1 MRLPPRDGG
10 ERLGGGPGERL
21 VAPASA
27 RGTLRRGSVDFGES
41 LGVALGTLRAHKL
54 RSFLTILGI
63 VIGVTTI
70 VGMTSLVRGLDRSVT
85 GSIQS
90 FGSTNLFLRKWG
102 GRIVSSD
109 EEWERLERR
118 PDVTEADARA
128 IETRIEG
135 VERIDKLYGTGPEA
149 KTRTLRYRGNS
160 AEDLFITGASEN
172 YLLFND
178 SEIADGRMFTEP
190 EVRGARRVVVIGRAV
205 AEALFPHADPVGKR
219 IQVGGIPYTV
229 LGVLVKKDL
238 TLFFMNEDNRVI
250 IPYTT
255 YKRDLAEEDDT
266 LMVLIQ
272 PDAPELFS
280 EVRSSV
286 IALMRLRHH
295 LAWDEEND
303 FDVLDS
309 ATFLELWSQISGA
322 VFLTMIV
329 ISSIGLMV
337 GGIGV
342 MNIML
347 VSVTERT
354 REIGIRKA
362 VGARRRDILLQFLV
376 EAAILTGIGGVGGV
390 LLGTLL
396 AVVAA
401 KLVNFPLAIPAWSY
415 AVGVFSSSLIGITFG
430 LFPANKAARLDPI
443 AALRY
448 E

>member
-1 MRLPPRDGG
+1 
-10 ERLGGGPGERL
+10 
-21 VAPASA
+21 VSA
-27 RGTLRRGSVDFGES
+27 RSRAPRRPGRSVDLGES
-41 LGVALGTLRAHKL
+41 LSVALGTLRANKL

-63 VIGVTTI
+63 VIGVTSI

-85 GSIQS
+85 GSIMS

-102 GRIVSSD
+102 GRIVSS
-109 EEWERLERR
+109 EEELERLNRR

-128 IETRIEG
+128 LETRVPG
-135 VERIDKLYGTGPEA
+135 VGLTDRMYGTGPEA
-149 KTRTLRYRGNS
+149 KTATLRYRGNDV
-160 AEDLFITGASEN
+160 EDLFVTGASET
-172 YLLFND
+172 YLVFND
-178 SEIADGRMFTEP
+178 SEIANGRMFTAP
-190 EVRGARRVVVIGRAV
+190 DVRSANRVVVLGQAV
-205 AEALFPHADPVGKR
+205 AEKLFPHVDPVGKR
-219 IQVGGIPYTV
+219 IQIGGHPYTV

-238 TLFFMNEDNRVI
+238 TLFFMHEDNRVI
-250 IPYTT
+250 IPYTS
-255 YKRDLAEEDDT
+255 YRRDFGDEDDT
-266 LMVLIQ
+266 LMVLVQ
-272 PDAPELFS
+272 PESPADFAG
-280 EVRSSV
+280 VRNGI

-295 LAWDEEND
+295 LPYEAEND
-303 FDVLDS
+303 FDLLDS
-309 ATFLELWSQISGA
+309 TTFLDLWNQISGA

-376 EAAILTGIGGVGGV
+376 EAVILTAIGGLGGV
-390 LLGTLL
+390 ILGTLL
-396 AVVAA
+396 ALLVS
-401 KLVNFPLAIPAWSY
+401 KLASFPVSIPPWSY
-415 AVGVFSSSLIGITFG
+415 AVGVGFSSLVGLTFG

>member
-1 MRLPPRDGG
+1 MRRHA
-10 ERLGGGPGERL
+10 RAA
-21 VAPASA
+21 VAPRSRIDLA
-27 RGTLRRGSVDFGES
+27 ES
-41 LGVALGTLRAHKL
+41 LSVALGTLRANKL

-63 VIGVTTI
+63 VIGITTI
-70 VGMTSLVRGLDRSVT
+70 VAMTSLVRGLDESVT

-90 FGSTNLFLRKWG
+90 FGSTTLFLRKWG
-102 GRIVSSD
+102 GRIVNSD
-109 EEWERLERR
+109 QEFEELQRR
-118 PDVTEADARA
+118 PDITEADARA
-128 IETRIEG
+128 IQRQIPG
-135 VERIDKLYGTGPEA
+135 IVLMDRLYGTGPEA
-149 KTRTLRYRGNS
+149 KTATLRYRGN
-160 AEDLFITGASEN
+160 AARDLYVTGASET
-172 YLLFND
+172 YLSLND
-178 SEIADGRMFTEP
+178 SETADGRMFTES
-190 EVRGARRVVVIGRAV
+190 EVRAARRVVVIGEAV
-205 AEALFPHADPVGKR
+205 AQQIFPQIDPVGKR
-219 IQVGGIPYTV
+219 IAIGGFPYTV
-229 LGVLVKKDL
+229 LGVLVRKNL
-238 TLFFMNEDNRVI
+238 LLFGMSEDARVI
-250 IPYTT
+250 LPYTA
-255 YKRDLAEEDDT
+255 YRRDFAEEDDT
-266 LMVLIQ
+266 LMLMIQ
-272 PDAPELFS
+272 PESPEIF
-280 EVRSSV
+280 RSTRSAI
-286 IALMRLRHH
+286 IALMRLRHD
-295 LAWDEEND
+295 LPYRAEND
-303 FDVLDS
+303 FDLLDS
-309 ATFLELWSQISGA
+309 TTFLELWDQISGA
-322 VFLTMIV
+322 VFLAMIV